1 MAKMTMVQALNLA
14 LRQEMKN
21 DDGVIV
27 MGEDVG
33 VDGGVFRVTDA
44 LIDQFGEDRVLD
56 TPLAE
61 AAIVGMAIGMA
72 VYGLK
77 PVCEIQFS
85 GFSYQNFHQIENHA
99 ARLRWR
105 SQGRFNVPMVMRT
118 PYGGG
123 VRALEHHSESR
134 EVYWAHTPGLKM
146 VIPSGPRNAR
156 ALLVSAIRDP
166 DPVIF
171 YEPKAIYRAFREE
184 VPEKEEVM
192 PIGKSQIVREG
203 GDLTMISYG
212 AMMRPTLEAAAELKE
227 KDGVEAEVID
237 LLTIAPLD
245 DELFVQSVQKTG
257 RAVVVHEAPRSFGPA
272 AEIITRLMEKAFYY
286 LEVPIERVTG
296 FDINMPLFSR
306 EKAYLPD
313 AKRILRAARKVTNDF
328 GMTNDLGM
336 TNVE

>member
-14 LRQEMKN
+14 LQQEMGK
-21 DDGVIV
+21 DDSVIV
-27 MGEDVG
+27 LGEDVG
-33 VDGGVFRVTDA
+33 VDGGVFRVTDG
-44 LIDQFGEDRVLD
+44 LINQFGQDRVLD

-61 AAIVGMAIGMA
+61 SGIVGMSIGMA

-99 ARLRWR
+99 ARLRLR
-105 SQGRFNVPMVMRT
+105 SRGRYHVPMVLRT

-134 EVYWAHTPGLKM
+134 ETFWAHMPGIKM

-171 YEPKAIYRAFREE
+171 YESKALYRAFREE
-184 VPEKEEVM
+184 VPEEEETM
-192 PIGKSQIVREG
+192 PIGKPRIAQEG
-203 GDLTMISYG
+203 KDLTLISYG
-212 AMMRPTLEAAAELKE
+212 AMMRPTLEAAAGLKE

-237 LLTIAPLD
+237 LLTVSPLD
-245 DELFVQSVQKTG
+245 DEIFVQSVLKTG
-257 RAVVVHEAPRSFGPA
+257 RAVVIHEAPRSFGPG
-272 AEIITRLMEKAFYY
+272 AEIVSRLMEKAFYY

-296 FDINMPLFSR
+296 YDIIIPLFSR
-306 EKAYLPD
+306 EKAYLPN
-313 AKRILRAARKVTNDF
+313 AQRIIRAARKVLSN
-328 GMTNDLGM
+328 
-336 TNVE
+336 

>member
-1 MAKMTMVQALNLA
+1 MAKMTMIQALNLA
-14 LRQEMKN
+14 LRQEMEK
-21 DDGVIV
+21 DDAVIIL
-27 MGEDVG
+27 GEDVG
-33 VDGGVFRVTDA
+33 VDGGVFRATDG
-44 LIDQFGEDRVLD
+44 LFTQFGEERVLD

-61 AAIVGMAIGMA
+61 SAIAGMSIGMA

-85 GFSYQNFHQIENHA
+85 GFSYQTFHQIENHA

-105 SQGRFNVPMVMRT
+105 SQGRYHVPMVLRT

-134 EVYWAHTPGLKM
+134 ETYWAHTPGLKM

-171 YEPKAIYRAFREE
+171 YESKALYRAFREE
-184 VPEKEEVM
+184 VPDEEETM
-192 PIGKSQIVREG
+192 PIGRSTIVQEG
-203 GDLTMISYG
+203 KDLTMISYG
-212 AMMRPTLEAAAELKE
+212 AMMRPTLEAAAVLKE
-227 KDGVEAEVID
+227 KEGVEAEVID
-237 LLTIAPLD
+237 ILTVSPLD
-245 DELFVQSVQKTG
+245 DEIFVQSVMKTG
-257 RAVVVHEAPRSFGPA
+257 RAMVIHEAPRSFGPG

-296 FDINMPLFSR
+296 FDVITPLFSR
-306 EKAYLPD
+306 ENAYIPN
-313 AKRILRAARKVTNDF
+313 AQRILRAARKVMAN
-328 GMTNDLGM
+328 
-336 TNVE
+336 